1 MTQYNETIRVATVR
15 WAMLE
20 QIRKPSPCFDSVVR
34 AHFWKK
40 RKEIETQIEQ
50 WIAEMEKQV
59 KKEGRTLKAIVTA
72 AANSFVSSSSAA
84 AAAASSSSSTTISP
98 LVKASSNKTSMEL
111 VQLKV
116 FTNKIVY

>member
-1 MTQYNETIRVATVR
+1 
-15 WAMLE
+15 MLE

-59 KKEGRTLKAIVTA
+59 KKEGRTLKGIVTA
-72 AANSFVSSSSAA
+72 AANSLVSSSSAA
-84 AAAASSSSSTTISP
+84 AAAASASSSSSTTTSP